1 MNKNKNLSSDKKNN
15 EKEFSYNSLLPRAE
29 TIYEKKYYF
38 MDETL
43 LEREKRLT
51 KKKDETN

>member
-1 MNKNKNLSSDKKNN
+1 MTQEEFKKQHIKNCPKLNEAYNKKNN

-43 LEREKRLT
+43 
-51 KKKDETN
+51 

>member
-1 MNKNKNLSSDKKNN
+1 LNEAYNKKNN
-15 EKEFSYNSLLPRAE
+15 EKEFIHNSLLPRAE
-29 TIYEKKYYF
+29 SIYEKKYYF

>member
-1 MNKNKNLSSDKKNN
+1 
-15 EKEFSYNSLLPRAE
+15 
-29 TIYEKKYYF
+29 

-51 KKKDETN
+51 KKKDETNEKIENNDLD

>member
-1 MNKNKNLSSDKKNN
+1 
-15 EKEFSYNSLLPRAE
+15 
-29 TIYEKKYYF
+29 

-51 KKKDETN
+51 KKKDETNKKIENNDLD